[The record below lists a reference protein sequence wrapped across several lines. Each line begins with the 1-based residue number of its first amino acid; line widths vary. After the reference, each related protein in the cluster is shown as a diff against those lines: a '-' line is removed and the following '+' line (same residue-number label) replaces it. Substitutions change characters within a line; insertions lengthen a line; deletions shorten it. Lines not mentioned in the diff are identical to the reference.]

1 MAFQN
6 VFQNV
11 FQRYELKY
19 MLTADQKRKIMEVME
34 PYMKQDEFGRSTIR
48 SIYYDTPD
56 SLLIRRSLEKPIY
69 KEKLRVRSYTKATAD
84 STVFI
89 ELKKKYESI
98 VYKRRVGVSEA
109 DAVGYLNQGRPL
121 EIKNQITEE
130 IDYFLQFYKGL
141 QPAVFLSCE
150 REAFYGKEDH
160 ELRITFD
167 ENILWR
173 DEDLSLQSE
182 IYGKPILEPGCTLME
197 IKVAAAMPKW
207 LVDVLSAEKIYQ
219 TSVSKY
225 GAAYTQKMSAQ
236 RTLLLPAGRYVS
248 ALTTQAGK
256 NQKQRRKEV
265 SYVESVI

>member
-1 MAFQN
+1 
-6 VFQNV
+6 
-11 FQRYELKY
+11 
-19 MLTADQKRKIMEVME
+19 MLTADQKRKIMEAME

-48 SIYYDTPD
+48 NIYYDTPD

-89 ELKKKYESI
+89 ELKKKYDSV
-98 VYKRRVGVSEA
+98 VYKRRVSVPEA
-109 DAVGYLNQGRPL
+109 DAEGYLNQGKSL
-121 EIKNQITEE
+121 KLKNQITEE
-130 IDYFLQFYKGL
+130 IDYFRQLYKGL
-141 QPAVFLSCE
+141 RPAVFLSYE

-173 DEDLSLQSE
+173 EEDLSLQSE

-219 TSVSKY
+219 TSLSKY
-225 GAAYTQKMSAQ
+225 GAAYAQMMSAKK
-236 RTLLLPAGRYVS
+236 TLFIPASRYVS
-248 ALTTQAGK
+248 ALQTQTIK